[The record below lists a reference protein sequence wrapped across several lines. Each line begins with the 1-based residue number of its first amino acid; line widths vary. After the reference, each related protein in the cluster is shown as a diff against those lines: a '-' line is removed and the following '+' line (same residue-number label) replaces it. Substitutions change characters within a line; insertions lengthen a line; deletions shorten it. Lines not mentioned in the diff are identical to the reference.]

1 MLKEEYIM
9 STPHLSLH
17 KEAPIAWITF
27 NRPER
32 RNAVSLEM
40 WQAIPDFVAQV
51 AADDDIRVLLIR
63 GAGEEAFISGADISQ
78 FGSVR
83 ANADTTQTYDRAT
96 GAALGSL
103 ATLEKPVIA
112 MINGICFGGGCS
124 VAVMCDLRI
133 CSDDSRFCIPA
144 ARLSIA
150 YPVERGVERLVHI
163 VGAANATE
171 ILVTARVYN
180 AEEAHHMGLVNRVIP
195 KAELESFTREYAAK
209 IADNAPLSV
218 SAHKFFVRES
228 TKAANSRDVDKIRAW
243 SARCFNSDDY
253 KEGVAAFMQKRRPKF
268 QGK

>member
-1 MLKEEYIM
+1 M
-9 STPHLSLH
+9 STQPLLFH
-17 KEAPIAWITF
+17 KEAPLAWITF

-63 GAGEEAFISGADISQ
+63 GTGDEAFISGADISQ

-83 ANADTTQTYDRAT
+83 ANADATQTYDRAT

-124 VAVMCDLRI
+124 VAVMCDLRV

-144 ARLSIA
+144 ARLSVA
-150 YPVERGVERLVHI
+150 YPIERGVERLVHV

-180 AEEAHHMGLVNRVIP
+180 ADEALRMGLVNRIVP
-195 KAELESFTREYAAK
+195 KAELESFTRDYAAK

-218 SAHKFFVRES
+218 GAHKFFVRES
-228 TKAANSRDVDKIRAW
+228 TKAANLRDIDKIRAW
-243 SARCFNSDDY
+243 STRCFNSDDY
-253 KEGVAAFMQKRRPKF
+253 KEGVSAFMQKRRPKF

>member
-1 MLKEEYIM
+1 M
-9 STPHLSLH
+9 STQPLPLLFH
-17 KEAPIAWITF
+17 KEPPFAWLTF

-32 RNAVSLEM
+32 RNAISLEM
-40 WQAIPDFVAQV
+40 WQAIPDFVTQV
-51 AADDDIRVLLIR
+51 AEDNDIRVLIIR
-63 GAGEEAFISGADISQ
+63 GAGDEAFISGADISQ

-83 ANADTTQTYDRAT
+83 SNADVSQTYDRAS

-144 ARLSIA
+144 ARLSVA
-150 YPVERGVERLVHI
+150 YPIERGVERLVHI
-163 VGAANATE
+163 VGTANATE

-180 AEEAHHMGLVNRVIP
+180 AEEALRMSLVNRVVP

-228 TKAANSRDVDKIRAW
+228 TKAANLRDMDKVRAW
-243 SARCFNSDDY
+243 STRCFNSEDY
-253 KEGVAAFMQKRRPKF
+253 KEGVNAFMQKRRPKF